1 MDKFNINEA
10 LGEILK
16 KYRLKRERP
25 MSQIEFSE
33 LLGIDFTYYGRIERG
48 EHSITIDTCLLY
60 TSNGSFAITFLSGS
74 NLFSN
79 SAIDSSFT

>member
-33 LLGIDFTYYGRIERG
+33 LLGVDFTYYGRIERG
-48 EHSITIDTCLLY
+48 EHSITIDTCLRISTAL
-60 TSNGSFAITFLSGS
+60 GIRLED
-74 NLFSN
+74 LFKELPV
-79 SAIDSSFT
+79 